1 MVGFISYRVVGA
13 MSYRRLTTAQGYEMD
28 RVLELQLIEEL
39 LGLREAKTHFLDQAV
54 EFNSVDRY
62 QSEAIF
68 NEERELIFARLPA
81 VVAHVSEIPHPGDFV
96 KREVAGR
103 SIIVTR
109 DPDGK
114 ARAFLNVCR
123 HRGTQLV
130 SEESGCRHRF
140 TCPYHAWT
148 YANSGELVYAPHLQ
162 SGFPDLDMAQ
172 YSLKALQCDE
182 RFGFVWVVVNSEVA
196 VNFEQYFAPIA
207 DEAEALDLA
216 DMAIAREEKKIHKSN
231 WKILVEGGL
240 ESYHFKVAHGKTI
253 GPYFEDNLSSYQML
267 GDHMRSVLMRSSMHT
282 LKDLPK
288 AQWRLRDHAN
298 IIYTFFP
305 TTQLLVQQDHIVWI
319 NSRPVSATETELR
332 LVTLAPISRLED
344 DDYWEKNHRITSN
357 TLNED
362 FVIGE
367 SIQAGLATGA
377 NENMTFGRFEGA
389 LPEFNRVVKH
399 YTSLQA

>member
-1 MVGFISYRVVGA
+1 
-13 MSYRRLTTAQGYEMD
+13 MD
-28 RVLELQLIEEL
+28 RALELHLIEEL
-39 LGLREAKTHFLDQAV
+39 LGLREAETHFLDKVMQ
-54 EFNSVDRY
+54 FNSVDHY
-62 QSEAIF
+62 QSEIIF
-68 NEERELIFARLPA
+68 NEERESIFARLPA
-81 VVAHVSEIPHPGDFV
+81 VAAHACEIPHPGDFV

-109 DPDGK
+109 DAAGK

-148 YANSGELVYAPHLQ
+148 YANSGELVFAPHLE

-182 RFGFVWVVVNSEVA
+182 RFGFIWVVVNSEVA
-196 VNFEQYFAPIA
+196 VDFEQYFAPIA
-207 DEAEALDLA
+207 GEAEALDLA

-240 ESYHFKVAHGKTI
+240 ESYHFKVAHRKTI

-298 IIYTFFP
+298 IIYTFSP

-332 LVTLAPISRLED
+332 LVTLAPISRLKD

-367 SIQAGLATGA
+367 SIQASLETGA
-377 NENMTFGRFEGA
+377 NEHMTFGRFEGA
-389 LPEFNRVVKH
+389 LPEFNRVVKR
-399 YTSLQA
+399 YTSPQA

>member
-1 MVGFISYRVVGA
+1 
-13 MSYRRLTTAQGYEMD
+13 MD
-28 RVLELQLIEEL
+28 RALELNLIEEL
-39 LGLREAKTHFLDQAV
+39 LGLREAKTHFLDQAI
-54 EFNSVDRY
+54 EFNSVDHY
-62 QSEAIF
+62 QSEIIF
-68 NEERELIFARLPA
+68 NEERESIFTRLPA
-81 VVAHVSEIPHPGDFV
+81 VAAHVCEIPNPSDFV

-109 DPDGK
+109 DAEGK

-123 HRGTQLV
+123 HRGTLLV
-130 SEESGCRHRF
+130 SEESGCKHRF

-148 YANSGELVYAPHLQ
+148 YANSGELVSAPHLE
-162 SGFPDLDMAQ
+162 SGFPDLDKAQ

-182 RFGFVWVVVNSEVA
+182 RFGFIWVVANPEVT
-196 VNFEQYFAPIA
+196 VDFEQYFAPIA

-216 DMAIAREEKKIHKSN
+216 DMTIAREENKVHKSN

-240 ESYHFKVAHGKTI
+240 ESYHFKVAHRKTI

-282 LKDLPK
+282 LKELPPS
-288 AQWRLRDHAN
+288 QWRLRDHAN

-332 LVTLAPISRLED
+332 LVTLAPTSRLED
-344 DDYWEKNHRITSN
+344 ETYWEKNHRITSN

-377 NENMTFGRFEGA
+377 NEQMTFGRFEGA
-389 LPEFNRVVKH
+389 LPEFNRVVKR
-399 YTSLQA
+399 YTSA